1 MTIRACNALKTRKVL
16 KINEFNSTKLMEMI
30 KKPTLQKKRK
40 VDKRSKFVKVKLNE
54 INEYK

>member
-1 MTIRACNALKTRKVL
+1 MTIRACNGLKTRKVL
-16 KINEFNSTKLMEMI
+16 KINEYNSSKLMEMI

-40 VDKRSKFVKVKLNE
+40 VDNRSKFVNVTLNE